1 MKRASV
7 FVAAACAAAVV
18 NADTVKAARAEIA
31 SNSVN
36 RTTECRFYKAWFAE
50 GLSKEACTA
59 IMDRNIAAHR
69 RWMALEPTIPAPHSD
84 LGVAYAALGRWKEA
98 KSELEIAIAAGD
110 RLDAKRRAQAR
121 WEMAN
126 CLWTSGDKA
135 GARKMIAEAAA
146 LVERPG
152 EHLMIADR
160 AKYLAMMF
168 SDPEADLDLFRL
180 PHSVDGKPFPTPQW
194 AKFGEGWVSL
204 AKVEVKVKG
213 TGNRE
218 QGTGNRE
225 QGTGNDPI
233 VRLLKK
239 KLGRFGT
246 KFVGGQNGRVAVP
259 GDRGGAATVIEIA
272 ISPNAPVEKPQGY
285 ALDVVA
291 GRAACPQAAAAR
303 WGQRALPDAPCVR
316 IRARTRLGA
325 LWGVVSLIQC
335 VDRNDGGVNAA
346 AQDKS
351 SPPVPHSP
359 FPVPHSP
366 FPTIR
371 ECQIRDWP
379 ACERRGVIDYWQ
391 PDFLEY
397 AIFNKMSSVS
407 ITMDRDFSLS
417 PLDRERY
424 RLFAKR
430 MRDFGIE
437 TYFLVRNIAMTPILP
452 FSSPRTWKFH
462 LGRANFYA
470 SIGAGVSFN
479 LDDHRFPMHPEDV
492 KAAGTAANLD
502 AKYMTRLYRTVKKS
516 YPDFKMQLC
525 PPFYW
530 GPRSPASYPEPREP
544 YLKSL
549 AAELDPEIDV
559 YWTGPYVKS
568 QWMTDEYVSWFANL
582 IGRKPTIFHNGNCI
596 GQHYYIQFGADVTG
610 YKKSH
615 SPDLFKHIASFQHN
629 MSRYEESSAIGSAMD
644 WCWNPEAHDPE
655 TSVRRSDEQLEGPG
669 VYEILAEA
677 TPSLS
682 YFDRYVYG
690 RPRSEL
696 FVEDQSNLDRRVADA
711 EAAWAKVMAIA
722 KNGGLFVRD
731 FNECGIK
738 WARRLAEYRRN
749 PPEWLV
755 KQRDSEM
762 ANTAFAEKEAAFD
775 ASKGDVFVPSEML
788 SGGRY
793 FKNIKDRSKRE
804 PCAVK
809 YVDAGTDTRL
819 GFTCEPFPP
828 DKPFTLVIV
837 AMSFQD
843 VRPFVEIDING
854 RNIWRGEAFTGHRF
868 GLMEVKIPVDAI
880 KRSNTVVIRNASAS
894 SEEERK
900 AIVHYVIIRRR

>member
-7 FVAAACAAAVV
+7 FVAAACVAAVA

-36 RTTECRFYKAWFAE
+36 RTTECRYYKAWFAE
-50 GLSKEACTA
+50 GLSKEECTA

-69 RWMALEPTIPAPHSD
+69 RWMAIEPTTPAPHSD

-110 RLDAKRRAQAR
+110 KLDAKRRAQAR

-152 EHLMIADR
+152 EHLLIADR

-194 AKFGEGWVSL
+194 AKYGEGRVSL
-204 AKVEVKVKG
+204 AKVEVKTKG
-213 TGNRE
+213 IGNRE
-218 QGTGNRE
+218 QGIGE
-225 QGTGNDPI
+225 GPI

-246 KFVGGQNGRVAVP
+246 KFVAGQNGRVAVP
-259 GDRGGAATVIEIA
+259 GDRNRTATVIEIV

-285 ALDVVA
+285 SLDVA
-291 GRAACPQAAAAR
+291 DGR
-303 WGQRALPDAPCVR
+303 VR

-325 LWGVVSLIQC
+325 IWGVVSLIQC
-335 VDRNDGGVNAA
+335 VDRKALVL
-346 AQDKS
+346 
-351 SPPVPHSP
+351 
-359 FPVPHSP
+359 
-366 FPTIR
+366 R

-397 AIFNKMSSVS
+397 ALFNKMSSVS
-407 ITMDRDFSLS
+407 ITMDRDGPLS

-437 TYFLVRNIAMTPILP
+437 TYFLARSIAMNPILP
-452 FSSPRTWKFH
+452 LSSPRTWKLH
-462 LGRANFYA
+462 LGRANFFA
-470 SIGAGVSFN
+470 SIGAGLSFQF
-479 LDDHRFPMHPEDV
+479 DDHRFPLHPDDL

-502 AKYMTRLYRTVKKS
+502 AKYLTRLYRTVKKS
-516 YPDFKMQLC
+516 YPGFKMQFC

-582 IGRKPTIFHNGNCI
+582 IGRKPTVFHNGNCI
-596 GQHYYIQFGADVTG
+596 GQHYFIQFGADVTG

-615 SPDLFKHIASFQHN
+615 SPELFKHIASFQHN
-629 MSRYEESSAIGSAMD
+629 MSRYAESSAIGSAMD

-655 TSVRRSDEQLEGPG
+655 ASVRRSDEQLEGPG

-696 FVEDQSNLDRRVADA
+696 FVEDQANLDRRVVDA

-738 WARRLAEYRRN
+738 WARQLAAYRRN

-762 ANTAFAEKEAAFD
+762 ANTAFAEKEAGFD

-809 YVDAGTDTRL
+809 YVDAGTDARL
-819 GFTCEPFPP
+819 GFACEPFPP
-828 DKPFTLVIV
+828 DKPFTLVIA

-843 VRPFVEIDING
+843 DLPFVEIDVNG
-854 RNIWRGEAFTGHRF
+854 RNVWRGAAFIGHRF
-868 GLMEVKIPVDAI
+868 NLMEVKIPVDAI

-894 SEEERK
+894 SEENRK
-900 AIVHYVIIRRR
+900 IIIHYVIVRRR

>member
-1 MKRASV
+1 MKSVSV
-7 FVAAACAAAVV
+7 FVAAACVAAIA
-18 NADTVKAARAEIA
+18 NADTVKAARADIA

-36 RTTECRFYKAWFAE
+36 RTAECRYYRAWFAD
-50 GLSKEACTA
+50 GLPKEACDA

-84 LGVAYAALGRWKEA
+84 LGLAYATLGRWKEA

-110 RLDAKRRAQAR
+110 RLDRKRRAEAR

-126 CLWTSGDKA
+126 CLWVSGDKA
-135 GARKMIAEAAA
+135 GARKMIEEAAA

-152 EHLMIADR
+152 EHLTTADR

-194 AKFGEGWVSL
+194 EKYGEERVGL
-204 AKVEVKVKG
+204 AHVELRVKGLG

-218 QGTGNRE
+218 R
-225 QGTGNDPI
+225 GTGNDPI
-233 VRLLKK
+233 VKLLKR

-246 KFVGGQNGRVAVP
+246 KFA
-259 GDRGGAATVIEIA
+259 GGASGTARPTTATVIEIA

-285 ALDVVA
+285 ALDVA
-291 GRAACPQAAAAR
+291 NG
-303 WGQRALPDAPCVR
+303 GVR

-359 FPVPHSP
+359 FP
-366 FPTIR
+366 TIR

-397 AIFNKMSSVS
+397 ALFNKMSSVS
-407 ITMDRDFSLS
+407 ITMDRDGPLS

-437 TYFLVRNIAMTPILP
+437 TYFLARSIAMNPILP
-452 FSSPRTWKFH
+452 LSSPRTWKLH
-462 LGRANFYA
+462 LGRANFFA
-470 SIGAGVSFN
+470 SIGAGLSFQF
-479 LDDHRFPMHPEDV
+479 DDHRFPLHPDDL

-502 AKYMTRLYRTVKKS
+502 AKYLTRLYRTVKKS
-516 YPDFKMQLC
+516 YPGFKMQFC

-530 GPRSPASYPEPREP
+530 GPRSPSSYPEPREP

-559 YWTGPYVKS
+559 CWTGPYVKS
-568 QWMTDEYVSWFANL
+568 QWMTVEYVSWFANL
-582 IGRKPTIFHNGNCI
+582 IGRKPSVFHNGNCI

-615 SPDLFKHIASFQHN
+615 SPELFKHIAAFQHN
-629 MSRYEESSAIGSAMD
+629 MSRYAEASAIGSAMD

-655 TSVRRSDEQLEGPG
+655 ASVRRTDEQLEGPG
-669 VYEILAEA
+669 VYEIIAEA

-696 FVEDQSNLDRRVADA
+696 FAEDPADLDRRVAEA

-738 WARRLAEYRRN
+738 WARQLAAYRHN

-762 ANTAFAEKEAAFD
+762 ANTAFAEKEAGFD

-793 FKNIKDRSKRE
+793 FKNIRDRSKRE

-828 DKPFTLVIV
+828 DKPFTLVIA

-843 VRPFVEIDING
+843 DLPFVEIDVNG
-854 RNIWRGEAFTGHRF
+854 RNVWRGAAFIGHRF
-868 GLMEVKIPVDAI
+868 NLMEVKIPVDAI

-894 SEEERK
+894 SEENRK
-900 AIVHYVIIRRR
+900 IIIHYVIVRRR

>member
-1 MKRASV
+1 MKCACV
-7 FVAAACAAAVV
+7 FAAAAFAAVAV

-36 RTTECRFYKAWFAE
+36 RTTECRYYRAWFAE
-50 GLSKEACTA
+50 GLSKDECEA

-110 RLDAKRRAQAR
+110 RLDIKRRAQAR

-135 GARKMIAEAAA
+135 GARKMIEEAAA

-168 SDPEADLDLFRL
+168 SDPEADLDSFRL
-180 PHSVDGKPFPTPQW
+180 PHSVDGKPFPTPQC
-194 AKFGEGWVSL
+194 AKYGERRVSL
-204 AKVEVKVKG
+204 AKVVIKVKG
-213 TGNRE
+213 LKGEKVKELNGCRASDVE
-218 QGTGNRE
+218 CQD
-225 QGTGNDPI
+225 DPI
-233 VRLLKK
+233 VRLLKR
-239 KLGRFGT
+239 KLTRFGT
-246 KFVGGQNGRVAVP
+246 KFGGDA
-259 GDRGGAATVIEIA
+259 DSVIEIA
-272 ISPNAPVEKPQGY
+272 LSPAAPVDKPQGY
-285 ALDVVA
+285 SIVVA
-291 GRAACPQAAAAR
+291 NGSVRIAAR
-303 WGQRALPDAPCVR
+303 S
-316 IRARTRLGA
+316 RLG
-325 LWGVVSLIQC
+325 LTWGVVSFLQC
-335 VDRNDGGVNAA
+335 VDRTELA
-346 AQDKS
+346 
-351 SPPVPHSP
+351 
-359 FPVPHSP
+359 
-366 FPTIR
+366 IR

-379 ACERRGVIDYWQ
+379 ECERRGVIDYWQ

-397 AIFNKMSSVS
+397 ALFNKMSSVS
-407 ITMDRDFSLS
+407 ITMDRDYSLP

-452 FSSPRTWKFH
+452 LSSPRTWRLH

-502 AKYMTRLYRTVKKS
+502 AKYMTRLYRTVKKK

-549 AAELDPEIDV
+549 AGELDPEIDV

-568 QWMTDEYVSWFANL
+568 QWMTVEYVSWFANL
-582 IGRKPTIFHNGNCI
+582 VGRKPTVFHNGNCI

-615 SPDLFKHIASFQHN
+615 SPELFRHIASFQHN

-644 WCWNPEAHDPE
+644 WCWNPAAHDPE

-669 VYEILAEA
+669 VYEIIAEA

-696 FVEDQSNLDRRVADA
+696 FVEDQANLDRRVADA
-711 EAAWAKVMAIA
+711 EAAWKKVMAIA

-762 ANTAFAEKEAAFD
+762 ANTAFAEREAAFD

-809 YVDAGTDTRL
+809 YVDAGTDVRF

-828 DKPFTLVIV
+828 DRPFTLVIA

-843 VRPFVEIDING
+843 EQPFVEIDVNG
-854 RNIWRGEAFTGHRF
+854 RNIWRGAAFTGHRF

-880 KRSNTVVIRNASAS
+880 KRSNTVVMRNASAS
-894 SEEERK
+894 SEENRK
-900 AIVHYVIIRRR
+900 IIVHYVIVRRR